1 MPHIKVNCCQA
12 FLLYINKRS
21 GTSCLTLFP
30 KLPKKPACRRPPSV
44 ITIRKG
50 CCPTSN
56 GKTASVC
63 LKTWTCGRLMGLLT
77 CLKNTG
83 MPIKRIRDYVE
94 LTSKGDDT
102 LQERYEIIKA
112 QRQFVLDQIEQLQYY
127 LEELDFKDWY
137 YNKALAAGS
146 ESAINLDDYEK
157 ETGKKA
163 PDDPNRQ
170 D

>member
-1 MPHIKVNCCQA
+1 MSYTISEAAQKTG
-12 FLLYINKRS
+12 L
-21 GTSCLTLFP
+21 
-30 KLPKKPACRRPPSV
+30 PPS
-44 ITIRKG
+44 TIRYYDKEG
-50 CCPTSN
+50 LLPNIKRKN
-56 GKTASVC
+56 GIRVFEDMD
-63 LKTWTCGRLMGLLT
+63 LRLMGLLT

-83 MPIKRIRDYVE
+83 MPIKCIRDYVE

-163 PDDPNRQ
+163 PDNPNWQ

>member
-1 MPHIKVNCCQA
+1 MSYTISEAAEKTG
-12 FLLYINKRS
+12 L
-21 GTSCLTLFP
+21 
-30 KLPKKPACRRPPSV
+30 PPS
-44 ITIRKG
+44 TIRYYDKEG
-50 CCPTSN
+50 LLPNIKRKN
-56 GKTASVC
+56 GIRVFEDMD
-63 LKTWTCGRLMGLLT
+63 LRLMGLLT

-94 LTSKGDDT
+94 LTSKGDGDDT
-102 LQERYEIIKA
+102 LRERYEIIKA

-137 YNKALAAGS
+137 YNKALAVGS

-163 PDDPNRQ
+163 PDDPNRR

>member
-1 MPHIKVNCCQA
+1 MSYTISEAAQKTG
-12 FLLYINKRS
+12 L
-21 GTSCLTLFP
+21 
-30 KLPKKPACRRPPSV
+30 PPS
-44 ITIRKG
+44 TIRYYDKEG
-50 CCPTSN
+50 LLPNIKRKN
-56 GKTASVC
+56 GIRVFEDMD
-63 LKTWTCGRLMGLLT
+63 LRLMGLLT

-146 ESAINLDDYEK
+146 EKTINLDDYEK

-163 PDDPNRQ
+163 PDDPNRR

>member
-1 MPHIKVNCCQA
+1 MSYTISEAAQKTG
-12 FLLYINKRS
+12 L
-21 GTSCLTLFP
+21 
-30 KLPKKPACRRPPSV
+30 PPS
-44 ITIRKG
+44 TIRYYDKEG
-50 CCPTSN
+50 LLPNIKRKN
-56 GKTASVC
+56 GIRVFEDMD
-63 LKTWTCGRLMGLLT
+63 LRLMGLLT

-102 LQERYEIIKA
+102 LQERYEIIKS

>member
-1 MPHIKVNCCQA
+1 MPYIKTNCCRA

-21 GTSCLTLFP
+21 CASCLTLFP
-30 KLPKKPACRRPPSV
+30 KLPKKPVCRHLLFV
-44 ITIRKG
+44 FTIRKG

-63 LKTWTCGRLMGLLT
+63 LKR
-77 CLKNTG
+77 

>member
-1 MPHIKVNCCQA
+1 MSYTISEAAEKTG
-12 FLLYINKRS
+12 L
-21 GTSCLTLFP
+21 
-30 KLPKKPACRRPPSV
+30 PPS
-44 ITIRKG
+44 TIRFYDKEG
-50 CCPTSN
+50 LLPNIKRKN
-56 GKTASVC
+56 GIRVFEDMD
-63 LKTWTCGRLMGLLT
+63 LRLMGLLT

-83 MPIKRIRDYVE
+83 MPIKRIRNYVE
-94 LTSKGDDT
+94 LTSKGDET
-102 LQERYEIIKA
+102 LQARYEIIKE

-163 PDDPNRQ
+163 PDDPNRR

>member
-1 MPHIKVNCCQA
+1 MSYTISEAAQKTG
-12 FLLYINKRS
+12 L
-21 GTSCLTLFP
+21 
-30 KLPKKPACRRPPSV
+30 PPS
-44 ITIRKG
+44 TIRYYDKEG
-50 CCPTSN
+50 LLPNIKRKN
-56 GKTASVC
+56 GIRVFEDMD
-63 LKTWTCGRLMGLLT
+63 LRLMGLLT

-137 YNKALAAGS
+137 YGEESSGRSQPAGLNAIRVDEENHENCVENYIGIRAGS
-146 ESAINLDDYEK
+146 YGRRIFLQSAPGVRADAY
-157 ETGKKA
+157 
-163 PDDPNRQ
+163 R
-170 D
+170 

>member
-1 MPHIKVNCCQA
+1 MSYTISEAAEK
-12 FLLYINKRS
+12 I
-21 GTSCLTLFP
+21 GI
-30 KLPKKPACRRPPSV
+30 PPS
-44 ITIRKG
+44 TIRYYDKEG
-50 CCPTSN
+50 LLPNIKRKN
-56 GKTASVC
+56 GIRIFEDID
-63 LKTWTCGRLMGLLT
+63 LRLMGLLT

-102 LQERYEIIKA
+102 LRERYDIIKA
-112 QRQFVLDQIEQLQYY
+112 QRQFVLDQIEQLEYY

-137 YNKALAAGS
+137 YNKALAAGT

-163 PDDPNRQ
+163 PDDPNREN
-170 D
+170 

>member
-1 MPHIKVNCCQA
+1 MSYTISEAAEKTG
-12 FLLYINKRS
+12 L
-21 GTSCLTLFP
+21 
-30 KLPKKPACRRPPSV
+30 PPS
-44 ITIRKG
+44 TIRYYDKEG
-50 CCPTSN
+50 LLPNIKRKN
-56 GKTASVC
+56 GIRVFEDMD
-63 LKTWTCGRLMGLLT
+63 LRLMGLLT

>member
-1 MPHIKVNCCQA
+1 MSYTISEAAQKTG
-12 FLLYINKRS
+12 L
-21 GTSCLTLFP
+21 
-30 KLPKKPACRRPPSV
+30 PPS
-44 ITIRKG
+44 TIRFYDKEG
-50 CCPTSN
+50 LLPNIKRKN
-56 GKTASVC
+56 GIRVFEDMD
-63 LKTWTCGRLMGLLT
+63 LRLMGLLT

-94 LTSKGDDT
+94 LTTQGDAS
-102 LQERYEIIKA
+102 LQKRYEIIKE

>member
-1 MPHIKVNCCQA
+1 MSYTISEAAEKTG
-12 FLLYINKRS
+12 L
-21 GTSCLTLFP
+21 
-30 KLPKKPACRRPPSV
+30 PPS
-44 ITIRKG
+44 TIRYYDKEG
-50 CCPTSN
+50 LLPNIKRKN
-56 GKTASVC
+56 GIRVFEDMD
-63 LKTWTCGRLMGLLT
+63 LRLMGLLT

-137 YNKALAAGS
+137 YNKALAVGS

-163 PDDPNRQ
+163 PDDPNRR

>member
-1 MPHIKVNCCQA
+1 MSYTISEAAQKTG
-12 FLLYINKRS
+12 L
-21 GTSCLTLFP
+21 
-30 KLPKKPACRRPPSV
+30 PPS
-44 ITIRKG
+44 TIRYYDKEG
-50 CCPTSN
+50 LLPNIKRKN
-56 GKTASVC
+56 GIRVFEDMD
-63 LKTWTCGRLMGLLT
+63 LRLMGLLT

-83 MPIKRIRDYVE
+83 MPIKRIREYVE

>member
-1 MPHIKVNCCQA
+1 MSYTISEAAEKTG
-12 FLLYINKRS
+12 L
-21 GTSCLTLFP
+21 
-30 KLPKKPACRRPPSV
+30 PPS
-44 ITIRKG
+44 TIRFYDKEG
-50 CCPTSN
+50 LLPNIKRKN
-56 GKTASVC
+56 GIRVFEDMD
-63 LKTWTCGRLMGLLT
+63 LRLMGLLT

-112 QRQFVLDQIEQLQYY
+112 QRQFVLDQIEQLQYF

-146 ESAINLDDYEK
+146 ESAINLGDYEK

-163 PDDPNRQ
+163 PDDPNRR

>member
-1 MPHIKVNCCQA
+1 MSYTISEAAQKTG
-12 FLLYINKRS
+12 L
-21 GTSCLTLFP
+21 
-30 KLPKKPACRRPPSV
+30 PPS
-44 ITIRKG
+44 TIRFYDKEG
-50 CCPTSN
+50 LLPNIKRKN
-56 GKTASVC
+56 GIRVFEDMD
-63 LKTWTCGRLMGLLT
+63 LRLMGLLT

-163 PDDPNRQ
+163 PDNPNRQ

>member
-1 MPHIKVNCCQA
+1 MSYTISEAAEKTG
-12 FLLYINKRS
+12 L
-21 GTSCLTLFP
+21 
-30 KLPKKPACRRPPSV
+30 PPS
-44 ITIRKG
+44 TIRFYDKEG
-50 CCPTSN
+50 LLPNIKRKN
-56 GKTASVC
+56 GIRVFEDMD
-63 LKTWTCGRLMGLLT
+63 LRLMGLLT

-83 MPIKRIRDYVE
+83 MPIKRIRNYVE
-94 LTSKGDDT
+94 LTSKGDET
-102 LQERYEIIKA
+102 LQARYEIIKA

-146 ESAINLDDYEK
+146 ESAINLDDYER

-163 PDDPNRQ
+163 PDDPNRE

>member
-1 MPHIKVNCCQA
+1 MSYTISEAAQKTG
-12 FLLYINKRS
+12 L
-21 GTSCLTLFP
+21 
-30 KLPKKPACRRPPSV
+30 PPS
-44 ITIRKG
+44 TIRYYDKEG
-50 CCPTSN
+50 LLPNIKRKN
-56 GKTASVC
+56 GIRVFEDMD
-63 LKTWTCGRLMGLLT
+63 LRLMGLLT

-163 PDDPNRQ
+163 PDDPNREN
-170 D
+170 

>member
-1 MPHIKVNCCQA
+1 MSYTISEAAEKTG
-12 FLLYINKRS
+12 L
-21 GTSCLTLFP
+21 
-30 KLPKKPACRRPPSV
+30 PPS
-44 ITIRKG
+44 TIRFYDKEG
-50 CCPTSN
+50 LLPNIKRKN
-56 GKTASVC
+56 GIRVFEDMD
-63 LKTWTCGRLMGLLT
+63 LRLMGLLT

-146 ESAINLDDYEK
+146 ESTINLDDYEK

>member
-1 MPHIKVNCCQA
+1 MSYTISEAAQKT
-12 FLLYINKRS
+12 
-21 GTSCLTLFP
+21 G
-30 KLPKKPACRRPPSV
+30 LPPT
-44 ITIRKG
+44 TIRFYDKEG
-50 CCPTSN
+50 LLPNIKRKN
-56 GKTASVC
+56 GIRVFEDMD
-63 LKTWTCGRLMGLLT
+63 LRLMGLLT

-94 LTSKGDDT
+94 LTTQGDAS
-102 LQERYEIIKA
+102 LQKRYEIIKE

-137 YNKALAAGS
+137 YKKALAAGS

-163 PDDPNRQ
+163 PDDPNRR

>member
-1 MPHIKVNCCQA
+1 MSYTISEAAEKTG
-12 FLLYINKRS
+12 L
-21 GTSCLTLFP
+21 
-30 KLPKKPACRRPPSV
+30 PPS
-44 ITIRKG
+44 TIRYYDKEG
-50 CCPTSN
+50 LLPNIKRKN
-56 GKTASVC
+56 GIRVFEDMD
-63 LKTWTCGRLMGLLT
+63 LRLMGLLT

-102 LQERYEIIKA
+102 LRERYEIIRA
-112 QRQFVLDQIEQLQYY
+112 QRQFVLDQIEQLQDY

-163 PDDPNRQ
+163 PDDPNREN
-170 D
+170 

>member
-1 MPHIKVNCCQA
+1 MSYTISEAAQKTG
-12 FLLYINKRS
+12 L
-21 GTSCLTLFP
+21 
-30 KLPKKPACRRPPSV
+30 PPS
-44 ITIRKG
+44 TIRYYDKEG
-50 CCPTSN
+50 LLPNIKRKN
-56 GKTASVC
+56 GIRVFEDMD
-63 LKTWTCGRLMGLLT
+63 LRLMGLLT

-94 LTSKGDDT
+94 LTSKGDET

>member
-1 MPHIKVNCCQA
+1 MSYTISEAAEKTG
-12 FLLYINKRS
+12 L
-21 GTSCLTLFP
+21 
-30 KLPKKPACRRPPSV
+30 PPS
-44 ITIRKG
+44 TIRFYDKEG
-50 CCPTSN
+50 LLPNIKRKN
-56 GKTASVC
+56 GIRVFEEMD
-63 LKTWTCGRLMGLLT
+63 LRLMGLLT

-163 PDDPNRQ
+163 PDDPNRE

>member
-1 MPHIKVNCCQA
+1 MSYTISEAAEKTG
-12 FLLYINKRS
+12 L
-21 GTSCLTLFP
+21 
-30 KLPKKPACRRPPSV
+30 PPS
-44 ITIRKG
+44 TIRFYDKEG
-50 CCPTSN
+50 LLPNIKRKN
-56 GKTASVC
+56 GIRVFEDMD
-63 LKTWTCGRLMGLLT
+63 LRLMGLLT

-163 PDDPNRQ
+163 PDDPNREN
-170 D
+170 

>member
-1 MPHIKVNCCQA
+1 MSYTISEAAEKTG
-12 FLLYINKRS
+12 L
-21 GTSCLTLFP
+21 
-30 KLPKKPACRRPPSV
+30 PPS
-44 ITIRKG
+44 TIRYYDKEG
-50 CCPTSN
+50 LLPNIKRKN
-56 GKTASVC
+56 GIRVFEDMD
-63 LKTWTCGRLMGLLT
+63 LRLMGLLT

-102 LQERYEIIKA
+102 LQERYEIIKS

-163 PDDPNRQ
+163 PDNPNRQ

>member
-1 MPHIKVNCCQA
+1 MSYTISEAAEKTG
-12 FLLYINKRS
+12 L
-21 GTSCLTLFP
+21 
-30 KLPKKPACRRPPSV
+30 PPS
-44 ITIRKG
+44 TIRYYDKEG
-50 CCPTSN
+50 LLPNIKRKN
-56 GKTASVC
+56 GIRVFEDMD
-63 LKTWTCGRLMGLLT
+63 LRLMGLLT

-102 LQERYEIIKA
+102 LRERYEIIKA

-163 PDDPNRQ
+163 PDDPNRR

>member
-1 MPHIKVNCCQA
+1 MSYTISEAAQKTG
-12 FLLYINKRS
+12 L
-21 GTSCLTLFP
+21 
-30 KLPKKPACRRPPSV
+30 PPS
-44 ITIRKG
+44 TIRYYDKEG
-50 CCPTSN
+50 LLPNIKRKN
-56 GKTASVC
+56 GIRVFEDMD
-63 LKTWTCGRLMGLLT
+63 LRLMGLLT

-102 LQERYEIIKA
+102 LRERYEIIKA

-163 PDDPNRQ
+163 PDDPNRR

>member
-1 MPHIKVNCCQA
+1 MSYTISEAAEKTG
-12 FLLYINKRS
+12 L
-21 GTSCLTLFP
+21 
-30 KLPKKPACRRPPSV
+30 PPS
-44 ITIRKG
+44 TIRYYDKEG
-50 CCPTSN
+50 LLPNIKRKN
-56 GKTASVC
+56 GIRVFEDMD
-63 LKTWTCGRLMGLLT
+63 LRLMGLLT

-146 ESAINLDDYEK
+146 ESTINLDDYEK

>member
-1 MPHIKVNCCQA
+1 MSYTISEAAEKTG
-12 FLLYINKRS
+12 L
-21 GTSCLTLFP
+21 
-30 KLPKKPACRRPPSV
+30 PPS
-44 ITIRKG
+44 TIRFYDKEG
-50 CCPTSN
+50 LLPNIKRKN
-56 GKTASVC
+56 GIRVFEDMD
-63 LKTWTCGRLMGLLT
+63 LRLMGLLT

-94 LTSKGDDT
+94 LTSKGDET

-146 ESAINLDDYEK
+146 ESAINLADYEK

-163 PDDPNRQ
+163 PDDPNREN
-170 D
+170 

>member
-1 MPHIKVNCCQA
+1 MSYTISEAAEKTG
-12 FLLYINKRS
+12 L
-21 GTSCLTLFP
+21 
-30 KLPKKPACRRPPSV
+30 PPS
-44 ITIRKG
+44 TIRFYDKEG
-50 CCPTSN
+50 LLPNIKRKN
-56 GKTASVC
+56 GIRVFEDMD
-63 LKTWTCGRLMGLLT
+63 LRLMGLLT

-83 MPIKRIRDYVE
+83 MLIKRIRDYVE

>member
-1 MPHIKVNCCQA
+1 MSYTISEAAQKTG
-12 FLLYINKRS
+12 L
-21 GTSCLTLFP
+21 
-30 KLPKKPACRRPPSV
+30 PPS
-44 ITIRKG
+44 TIRYYDKEG
-50 CCPTSN
+50 LLPNIKRKN
-56 GKTASVC
+56 GIRVFEDMD
-63 LKTWTCGRLMGLLT
+63 LRLMGLLT

-83 MPIKRIRDYVE
+83 MPIKRIRNYVE
-94 LTSKGDDT
+94 LTSQGDAS
-102 LQERYEIIKA
+102 LQKRYEIIKE

-163 PDDPNRQ
+163 PDDPNREN
-170 D
+170 

>member
-1 MPHIKVNCCQA
+1 MSYTISEAAQKTG
-12 FLLYINKRS
+12 L
-21 GTSCLTLFP
+21 
-30 KLPKKPACRRPPSV
+30 PPS
-44 ITIRKG
+44 TIRFYDKEG
-50 CCPTSN
+50 LLPNIKRKN
-56 GKTASVC
+56 GIRVFEDMD
-63 LKTWTCGRLMGLLT
+63 LRLMGLLT

-112 QRQFVLDQIEQLQYY
+112 QRKFVLDQIEQLQYY

>member
-1 MPHIKVNCCQA
+1 MSYTISEAAQKTG
-12 FLLYINKRS
+12 L
-21 GTSCLTLFP
+21 
-30 KLPKKPACRRPPSV
+30 PPS
-44 ITIRKG
+44 TIRYYDKEG
-50 CCPTSN
+50 LLPNIKRKN
-56 GKTASVC
+56 GIRVFEDMD
-63 LKTWTCGRLMGLLT
+63 LRLMGLLT

-137 YNKALAAGS
+137 YNTALAAGS

-163 PDDPNRQ
+163 PDDPNRR